1 MPSTARPAHRIRPS
15 LAAAAACAAVLLCA
29 GCAGDTTS
37 PAGSAKADT
46 QAAPATPAAPAAP
59 GTSIEEIATAIGC
72 TAEVGVEA
80 DELRQGGCQTAQGA
94 YRMATFAAQ
103 QGLRAWLDEARAY
116 GGVYLVGDRWVVTT
130 QSAEALNTLR
140 ERLGGSVETGAEHGS
155 GPSSEHA
162 GPGHTAPSGAATP
175 TGQAAPSAGATPA
188 AGAASPE
195 HTGHQPTPAAGG

>member
-15 LAAAAACAAVLLCA
+15 LAAAAAVCAAVLLCG

-37 PAGSAKADT
+37 PAGSAKEAAADAPAT
-46 QAAPATPAAPAAP
+46 PTAPATPAAP
-59 GTSIEEIATAIGC
+59 GISIEEIATAIGC

-94 YRMATFAAQ
+94 FRMATFAAQ

-130 QSAEALNTLR
+130 QSADALNALR
-140 ERLGGSVETGAEHGS
+140 ERLGGSVETGTEHGGGSSS
-155 GPSSEHA
+155 GHT

-175 TGQAAPSAGATPA
+175 S
-188 AGAASPE
+188 E
-195 HTGHQPTPAAGG
+195 HTGHQPTPAVGS